1 MRKWMLPALG
11 LAAVLAFSAGP
22 VFADDCTDKADAMR
36 KKLAEMP
43 ETQEVKEKIAGE
55 IIEGLSKCQAGT
67 NDPWMGVDPRV
78 MEG

>member
-11 LAAVLAFSAGP
+11 LATVLAFSAGP
-22 VFADDCTDKADAMR
+22 ALADDCTDKVAAMR
-36 KKLAEMP
+36 AKLEAMP
-43 ETQEVKEKIAGE
+43 ETQEVKQKIAGQIDE
-55 IIEGLSKCQAGT
+55 ALSKCQAGT